1 MTEAEEKELKILE
14 AMDAGKISKDEAFEL
29 LELEGVTAQKS
40 KKEESSILSDVGSA
54 ALKALDYTS
63 GAGRTAAMGVADLA
77 RLTASGFDF
86 DNFKPTSRPG
96 DFTRMVKGE
105 APTTEEMLDRSGME
119 EGALRT
125 GIGFAGDVALDPAT
139 YLTAGVGAAAKLGK
153 LGTALTAADKVVG
166 AGLKGIGKA
175 YKGATRGAATKVASA
190 ISGTDVDA
198 LKAYI
203 KDPEA
208 VKKVAENVFENT
220 DVAVSQA
227 KTNVL
232 AKKSQ
237 VSELMNEELRK
248 SGKMIDISGIKN
260 ALDGK
265 IDNLMNLER
274 RSPQQDELLDQMLD
288 LKDNAFSDIVGGA
301 KDDIPDL
308 IDADRMFDLKESLR
322 RSKGSS
328 TIFDA
333 KTGQVKQV
341 DARFKSLS
349 KDLYGQVN
357 KQVDNTFKDAK
368 TLRDAFTEVGNDYN
382 FLNKR
387 FKQDIVRPDADTNAL
402 LRLSKNKETK
412 KKLQRLDELYGSN
425 LAGAGS
431 DARGAFQLADPS
443 LIPTSGQGVV
453 STGRIAAS
461 SAIGAQLLGDVVG
474 TRSGA
479 AAGLIGGML
488 SASPAVMSRAGR
500 GAYKAE
506 KLMTPII
513 QNAPESIYRQMLL
526 QQNREE
532 Q

>member
-1 MTEAEEKELKILE
+1 MTEAEEKELRILE
-14 AMDAGKISKDEAFEL
+14 AMDAGKISKNEALEL
-29 LELEGVTAQKS
+29 MELEGLSAK
-40 KKEESSILSDVGSA
+40 KAEKEEKSFLSEAGDV

-63 GAGRTAAMGVADLA
+63 GIGRTAAMGITDLA
-77 RLTASGFDF
+77 RLAGSGFDLE
-86 DNFKPTSRPG
+86 NFEPTAQVG

-105 APTTEEMLDRSGME
+105 APTTEEMLERSGME

-125 GIGFAGDVALDPAT
+125 GLGFAGDVALDPAT

-153 LGTALTAADKVVG
+153 LGTALTAADQAVG
-166 AGLKGIGKA
+166 AGLKGIGKV
-175 YKGATRGAATKVASA
+175 YKGTTREVMPRIASA

-198 LKAYI
+198 LKSYI
-203 KDPEA
+203 KDPET
-208 VKKVAENVFENT
+208 VKRVAENVFENT
-220 DVAVSQA
+220 DVAVSTA
-227 KTNVL
+227 KSNVL

-237 VSELMNEELRK
+237 VAQAMNEELRN
-248 SGKMIDISGIKN
+248 SGQMINITEIKN
-260 ALDGK
+260 SLDSR
-265 IDNLMNLER
+265 INDLMNLER

-288 LKDNAFSDIVGGA
+288 LKENAFSDVVGGA
-301 KDDIPDL
+301 KEDIPDF

-341 DARFKSLS
+341 DSRFKSLS

-357 KQVDNTFKDAK
+357 KEVDSTFENAK

-425 LAGAGS
+425 LTQAGS
-431 DARGAFQLADPS
+431 EARGAFQLADPS

-461 SAIGAQLLGDVVG
+461 SALGAQLLGDVMG

-479 AAGLIGGML
+479 AAGLVGGML
-488 SASPAVMSRAGR
+488 SASPAVMSRGGR
-500 GAYKAE
+500 ALYRGE
-506 KLMTPII
+506 QLMTPMI
-513 QNAPESIYRQMLL
+513 QKTPGSVYRQMLL
-526 QQNREE
+526 QQQRGE
-532 Q
+532 

>member
-1 MTEAEEKELKILE
+1 MTPAEEKELRILE
-14 AMDAGKISKDEAFEL
+14 AMDAGKISKDEALEL
-29 LELEGVTAQKS
+29 IELEGVSVKKS
-40 KKEESSILSDVGSA
+40 EKEEKSFLSEAGGA

-63 GAGRTAAMGVADLA
+63 GIGRTAAMGLADLA
-77 RLTASGFDF
+77 RLSGSGFDLE
-86 DNFKPTSRPG
+86 NFQPTSRPDDVANMLQG
-96 DFTRMVKGE
+96 Q
-105 APTTEEMLDRSGME
+105 APTTEEMLDRSGVK

-125 GIGFAGDVALDPAT
+125 GLGFAGDIALDPAT

-153 LGTALTAADKVVG
+153 LGTALTAADQVVG
-166 AGLKGIGKA
+166 AGLKGIGKVF
-175 YKGATRGAATKVASA
+175 KGATREAMPRIASA
-190 ISGTDVDA
+190 ISGSDVDA
-198 LKAYI
+198 LKSYI

-220 DVAVSQA
+220 DTAVSQA
-227 KTNVL
+227 KSNVL
-232 AKKSQ
+232 AKKSEVAQ
-237 VSELMNEELRK
+237 AMNNELRN
-248 SGKMIDISGIKN
+248 SGKMINITEIKN
-260 ALDGK
+260 TLDNK
-265 IDNLMNLER
+265 INDLMNLER
-274 RSPQQDELLDQMLD
+274 RSPQQDELLDSLLD
-288 LKDNAFSDIVGGA
+288 MKENAFSDVVGGA
-301 KDDIPDL
+301 KQDIPDF

-341 DARFKSLS
+341 DARYRTIS

-357 KQVDNTFKDAK
+357 KEVDKTFANAK
-368 TLRDAFTEVGNDYN
+368 PLRDAFTEVGNDFN

-387 FKQDIVRPDADTNAL
+387 FKQDVVRPDADTNAL
-402 LRLSKNKETK
+402 LRLSKNKETN

-425 LAGAGS
+425 LTQAGS
-431 DARGAFQLADPS
+431 EARGAFQLADPS

-461 SAIGAQLLGDVVG
+461 SALGAQVLGDIMG

-488 SASPAVMSRAGR
+488 SASPAVMSRGGR
-500 GAYKAE
+500 MLYRGE
-506 KLMTPII
+506 QLMTPMI
-513 QNAPESIYRQMLL
+513 QSIPGSIYRQMLL

-532 Q
+532 